1 MIREWWRGVFKVLV
15 RILIS
20 IFICYLFCKAINRG
34 WEDGILIAILIQIVV
49 LMLGCLL
56 SPYDGYFTWQKEC
69 IRIMKEDLK
78 KEKALDEAEKIE
90 ASEPIVLP
98 RPKVSHYQARKGPEP
113 IDIILDWDLDFC
125 MGAIVKYIYRHGLK
139 PGNESLADLRKAVD
153 YIAFEAERYSGRE
166 WLSAVDAAKGMSIYT
181 KYKPEELHVWELGK
195 YGDNAMA
202 TIYKIATE
210 GYTPENLSRLCTS
223 IEMMVLSERT
233 GMIKNGGNENEQ
245 N

>member
-1 MIREWWRGVFKVLV
+1 M
-15 RILIS
+15 
-20 IFICYLFCKAINRG
+20 
-34 WEDGILIAILIQIVV
+34 
-49 LMLGCLL
+49 
-56 SPYDGYFTWQKEC
+56 
-69 IRIMKEDLK
+69 MKEDLK
-78 KEKALDEAEKIE
+78 KEKALEEAEK
-90 ASEPIVLP
+90 IVLP

-166 WLSAVDAAKGMSIYT
+166 WLSAVYAAKGMSIYT
-181 KYKPEELHVWELGK
+181 KYKPEELQVWELGK
-195 YGDNAMA
+195 YGDDAMA

-210 GYTPENLSRLCTS
+210 GCTPENLTRLAMN
-223 IEMMVLSERT
+223 INMMVLSELT
-233 GMIKNGGNENEQ
+233 GMIENGGNENEQ